1 MTSSKPLNF
10 DVEQAEET
18 FKNQQKLLKVEAAE
32 GQVALA
38 GDGEWLRK
46 KHGNSEQL
54 HAEGAWLCC
63 FGVLLSPGG
72 ITGILQHGER
82 L

>member
-10 DVEQAEET
+10 DVEQAQEA

-32 GQVALA
+32 GQVAH
-38 GDGEWLRK
+38 DGVWLHK

-72 ITGILQHGER
+72 ITGILQHGEC